1 MDNTLT
7 DSDQTF
13 LGLDLSSQTEVHIN
27 FDSELPEFGTR
38 GGAIINVAD
47 KRRVTVPSIMWVKA
61 LDMLMQKLMLEGADF
76 SKIAAV
82 SGSAQ
87 QHGTVYWKKGAES
100 TLKNLSPNKLL
111 HHQLNHSFSVSSSP
125 IWMDSS
131 TTTQCKQLEEAVGGP
146 ERISLISSFLCS
158 LLLGQ
163 IAPIDISDGS
173 GMNLL
178 DIRTKRWNQTLLD
191 ACGPNLDEKLG
202 QPVPSYSDIGFIS
215 GYFKE
220 RYNFNP
226 NCRVIAHTGD
236 NPASL
241 IGMRR
246 YEGWIAVSLGTSDTV
261 FLWLKEP
268 KVVLDGNVLCNPLD
282 ENAYMAMLG
291 FNKDGATCKFSSPE
305 VEVRALVEGQFIA
318 KRAYAEEFG
327 IQVGQG
333 TKILATGG
341 ASQNK
346 TILQVLADVFNSPV
360 YVFKEANSA
369 ALGAGYQAKHGLMKS
384 SLSYEDMMSSLPD
397 PELACEP
404 YHDAEEVYTPMVER
418 YRSILKACILNENLK
433 LLKEVHV
440 NFDSE
445 LPEFRTTGGAIID
458 KADNRNVTVPTI
470 MWVKALDMLMDKLML
485 EGVDFAKI
493 AAVSGSAQQHGTV
506 YWQKGAEETLKTLS
520 SSDFL
525 HQQLNSSFSVT
536 SSPIWM
542 DSSTTKQC
550 KQLEEAVGGPEKLA
564 EITGSRAYE
573 RFSGSQ
579 IAKIFQ
585 TKPDAYK
592 NTERISL
599 ISSFL
604 CSIFLGKIAPIDISD
619 GSGMNLLDIRIKK
632 WNQTLLDTCGPN
644 LAEKLGDPVPSYSDV
659 GPISNYFKERYN
671 FNSNCRVIAHTG
683 DNPASLIGMRLNEGW
698 IAVSLGTSDTAFLW
712 LKEPKMVLDG
722 HVLCNPLDENAY
734 MALLW

>member
-1 MDNTLT
+1 MSCAAKKEIANA
-7 DSDQTF
+7 SERTF
-13 LGLDLSSQTEVHIN
+13 LGLDLSTQT
-27 FDSELPEFGTR
+27 
-38 GGAIINVAD
+38 
-47 KRRVTVPSIMWVKA
+47 
-61 LDMLMQKLMLEGADF
+61 
-76 SKIAAV
+76 
-82 SGSAQ
+82 
-87 QHGTVYWKKGAES
+87 
-100 TLKNLSPNKLL
+100 
-111 HHQLNHSFSVSSSP
+111 
-125 IWMDSS
+125 
-131 TTTQCKQLEEAVGGP
+131 
-146 ERISLISSFLCS
+146 
-158 LLLGQ
+158 
-163 IAPIDISDGS
+163 
-173 GMNLL
+173 
-178 DIRTKRWNQTLLD
+178 
-191 ACGPNLDEKLG
+191 
-202 QPVPSYSDIGFIS
+202 
-215 GYFKE
+215 
-220 RYNFNP
+220 
-226 NCRVIAHTGD
+226 
-236 NPASL
+236 
-241 IGMRR
+241 
-246 YEGWIAVSLGTSDTV
+246 
-261 FLWLKEP
+261 
-268 KVVLDGNVLCNPLD
+268 
-282 ENAYMAMLG
+282 
-291 FNKDGATCKFSSPE
+291 
-305 VEVRALVEGQFIA
+305 
-318 KRAYAEEFG
+318 
-327 IQVGQG
+327 
-333 TKILATGG
+333 
-341 ASQNK
+341 
-346 TILQVLADVFNSPV
+346 
-360 YVFKEANSA
+360 
-369 ALGAGYQAKHGLMKS
+369 
-384 SLSYEDMMSSLPD
+384 
-397 PELACEP
+397 
-404 YHDAEEVYTPMVER
+404 
-418 YRSILKACILNENLK
+418 LKACILNENLK

-506 YWQKGAEETLKTLS
+506 YWQKGAEETLKNLS

-585 TKPDAYK
+585 TKPEAYK

-619 GSGMNLLDIRIKK
+619 GSGMNLLDIHTKK

-644 LAEKLGDPVPSYSDV
+644 LAEKLGEPVPSYSDV
-659 GPISNYFKERYN
+659 GPISKYFKERYN

-683 DNPASLIGMRLNEGW
+683 DNPASLIGMRLYEGW

-734 MALLW
+734 MALLCFKNGSLTRERIKNKCANGSWDIFDQLLNSTPRGNFGNMGLYYDIQEILPFLQGDYRFTKTQATCKFTSLEVEVRALIEGQFIAKRAYAEEFGVQVGQGTKILATGGASQNKGILQVLADVFNSPVYVFKDANSAMVGAGYQAKHGLVKSSMTYEDMISNLPQPELACEPYHDANEIYTPMVERYRSIVEDLIKK